1 MVEKRV
7 LPEFKS
13 EAEEAEWWSAHQDEI
28 LDDFLAAEAEGR
40 LEQKAAL
47 VYTVP
52 LSNVVHLES
61 RSIAVAREQAA
72 KRGVDYEVYL
82 QHLVDDGLMREAKAS

>member
-13 EAEEAEWWSAHQDEI
+13 EAEEADWWFEHQDEI
-28 LDDFLAAEAEGR
+28 LDDFIVAEKEGR
-40 LEQKAAL
+40 LGSNPAL
-47 VYTVP
+47 VYSVP
-52 LSNVVHLES
+52 VSNVVHLEP

-72 KRGVDYEVYL
+72 KRGVDYEDYL
-82 QHLVDDGLMREAKAS
+82 QRLVDDGLLREAKAS